1 MERQAPD
8 VEPRDVQGVERHDT
22 GGVHGSSGA
31 PRSSQWN
38 WLTRFLSNTQTSPSR
53 ISVGDLSAV
62 MAPRVR
68 ENDSAKPPRFYVPFF
83 VRLRR
88 LVADRPV

>member
-1 MERQAPD
+1 LLEHAPSPVERQAPD

-62 MAPRVR
+62 MARTSSR
-68 ENDSAKPPRFYVPFF
+68 KRFGEAAAIPPRLQP
-83 VRLRR
+83 
-88 LVADRPV
+88 